1 MHQRAV
7 RNLAKLETTQARMT
21 RLFDAAA
28 GGKNNFQ
35 ADKDMVRHFEQ
46 AAPVVTTAA
55 RAVLQFL
62 SRVIRHLAAHEG
74 VDQFM
79 IIGSGVPS
87 GLPPGRR
94 LHDLARQASPS
105 PAVRTVYVENNPMVV
120 TMAQAT
126 IEPFSDLVR
135 VVDGDVHEIDEMLG
149 DRVVQTFLDW
159 DRPIAVLLLSAQS
172 LDDEEYAHYVI
183 KRLRHTAPAGS
194 FLALAHTT
202 FDAVPQELL
211 PAVRDML
218 AMTLPRLA
226 IRTKE
231 EVEALLDGLDLVDPG
246 LVWVPE
252 WHAGAPGDAA
262 PEDDDAACADQPAA
276 SGNYGAVAHI
286 P

>member
-21 RLFDAAA
+21 RIFDAAA

-35 ADKDMVRHFEQ
+35 ADKDMVRHFDQ
-46 AAPVVTTAA
+46 AAPVLTTAA

-62 SRVIRHLAAHEG
+62 SRVVRHLAAVEG
-74 VDQFM
+74 VDQFI

-94 LHDLARQASPS
+94 LHDIARQASPG

-135 VVDGDVHEIDEMLG
+135 VVDGDAHEIDELLG

-194 FLALAHTT
+194 FLVLAHTT
-202 FDAVPQELL
+202 FDAVPPELL

-252 WHAGAPGDAA
+252 WHAGDPVPG
-262 PEDDDAACADQPAA
+262 DDAACADQPAT